1 MVWKLLLSL
10 VQILVTTGKKYLI
23 WWHTVTPSAWWKA
36 RYWNW
41 MADWTVTGRK
51 IQSLSGACPGSVQA
65 LSNKRSFIES
75 DQSLSRLGPES
86 VMLMLIC
93 KAGGQT
99 LDIRHDKLWTL
110 LGLLC
115 FQIKILFR
123 QGLDNLC
130 NWTNLW
136 KVCKDCPYLSV
147 VQYLSTK
154 TIEVD
159 QFWSRKQKMQTF
171 QRFVQ
176 LQRLSKPCL
185 NNILIWK
192 HKIRTLT
199 TVFTNPSNVHS
210 LSCLK
215 NLTSSACLDSRWTNS
230 GFWCPWSVHLFWKSA
245 LAWPTLDPAWTAIG
259 LTLYKNSYWTG
270 PGQTLDRRW
279 TVIGFCVHSLSR
291 QPFSSSTKS

>member
-75 DQSLSRLGPES
+75 EQSLSRLGPES

-99 LDIRHDKLWTL
+99 LDIRHNKLWTL

-136 KVCKDCPYLSV
+136 KVCIFCFLL
-147 VQYLSTK
+147 QNWSTS
-154 TIEVD
+154 IVLVD
-159 QFWSRKQKMQTF
+159 RYWTTDRYGQSLQTF

-176 LQRLSKPCL
+176 FQRLSKPCVY
-185 NNILIWK
+185 NILILK
-192 HKIRTLT
+192 HKS
-199 TVFTNPSNVHS
+199 PSNEFVVS
-210 LSCLK
+210 
-215 NLTSSACLDSRWTNS
+215 D
-230 GFWCPWSVHLFWKSA
+230 V
-245 LAWPTLDPAWTAIG
+245 
-259 LTLYKNSYWTG
+259 
-270 PGQTLDRRW
+270 
-279 TVIGFCVHSLSR
+279 
-291 QPFSSSTKS
+291 